1 MSKEYYQFENE
12 KGDVAFLIGLVDA
25 ISDRLQLVCDY
36 GYDLEADIFP
46 LPDNDISMLNNVVRK
61 RMNLYAEQEGDYN
74 IEKINQI
81 DFKLTQKDHSNVN
94 EYVCSKI
101 KKYSS
106 GKKKKECVCSRIK
119 KYSSGNKIK
128 EEVNHFLALLK
139 FHFDA
144 PIGLY
149 EPVNLQDSNV
159 AVLGELYLS
168 FAWDYFFIAYKGY
181 VVMMIFGTSE

>member
-25 ISDRLQLVCDY
+25 ISDRLSLVCDY
-36 GYDLEADIFP
+36 GYDVEADIFP
-46 LPDNDISMLNNVVRK
+46 LPDNDISMLNNIVRK
-61 RMNLYAEQEGDYN
+61 RMNLYAEQEGNYN

-81 DFKLTQKDHSNVN
+81 DFKLTQIDHLNVN

-106 GKKKKECVCSRIK
+106 G
-119 KYSSGNKIK
+119 NKIK
-128 EEVNHFLALLK
+128 EEVDHFLAELK
-139 FHFDA
+139 FHLDA

-149 EPVNLQDSNV
+149 EPVSLQDSNV
-159 AVLGELYLS
+159 AVFGEIYLS

-181 VVMMIFGTSE
+181 VVLMIFGTSE